1 LDVEALENPLFT
13 PCGTRKNGAD
23 LPAPF
28 FIPPAKST
36 CHRVTIRNGEESV
49 FSSTALL
56 RSGFI
61 SVICVDIPL
70 GSRQNARMN
79 SVFLQPR

>member
-1 LDVEALENPLFT
+1 MARIHL
-13 PCGTRKNGAD
+13 
-23 LPAPF
+23 
-28 FIPPAKST
+28 
-36 CHRVTIRNGEESV
+36 CHFSFSRRNQLVTIRNGEESV
-49 FSSTALL
+49 FSLTALL